1 MMRLLF
7 RASCGGGKKH
17 HYYYPPGSFGMAWNH
32 SPWEDE
38 GVYSMVP
45 MVVGGTEYDDEDADD
60 AGVVDYPILRIESWD
75 TRTL

>member
-1 MMRLLF
+1 
-7 RASCGGGKKH
+7 
-17 HYYYPPGSFGMAWNH
+17 
-32 SPWEDE
+32 
-38 GVYSMVP
+38 MVP